1 MDWKSILLDLWE
13 NHRARMIGLIIG
25 LIVGI
30 LFLTLGFFK
39 TVFLLFCIGLG
50 FFIGDKIDNQED
62 LFKLIEKIWPKKY
75 Y

>member
-1 MDWKSILLDLWE
+1 MDWKSVFLDLWE
-13 NHRARMIGLIIG
+13 NHRGRMLGLTLG
-25 LIVGI
+25 LVVGV

-39 TVFLLFCIGLG
+39 TIFLLICVGLG
-50 FFIGDKIDNQED
+50 YFIGDKFDNQEE

>member
-1 MDWKSILLDLWE
+1 MDWKSIFLDLWE
-13 NHRARMIGLIIG
+13 NHRGRMIGLLAG

-39 TVFLLFCIGLG
+39 TIFLLLCIGFG

-62 LFKLIEKIWPKKY
+62 LFKLLEKIWPKKY